1 MWFIFYDILKY
12 VLYRVFFFIDNNIV
26 LGVKERYEM
35 YKILKYMFLEK
46 LYYVVFIFWNYC
58 MFYRIE

>member
-12 VLYRVFFFIDNNIV
+12 VLYRVFFFIDNNNV
-26 LGVKERYEM
+26 LGV
-35 YKILKYMFLEK
+35 LKYMFLEK

>member
-12 VLYRVFFFIDNNIV
+12 VLYRIFFFIDNNNV

-35 YKILKYMFLEK
+35 YKILKYMFLEI

>member
-12 VLYRVFFFIDNNIV
+12 VLYRVFFFIDNNNE

-35 YKILKYMFLEK
+35 YKILKYMFLEI
-46 LYYVVFIFWNYC
+46 LYCVVFIFWNYC

>member
-12 VLYRVFFFIDNNIV
+12 VLYRVFFFIDNNNV

-35 YKILKYMFLEK
+35 YKILKYMFLEI